1 MFAIPV
7 PTTPKIKIK
16 RIECCVFSK
25 TKISEN
31 PEKYK
36 IKQAGSSITAKFP
49 VEIVSGY
56 KSDKYFLIKF
66 TFIA

>member
-7 PTTPKIKIK
+7 PTTPKIKMK
-16 RIECCVFSK
+16 RIECWVFSK
-25 TKISEN
+25 TKTSEN

-36 IKQAGSSITAKFP
+36 IKQAGSNITAKLP
-49 VEIVSGY
+49 VEIVSED